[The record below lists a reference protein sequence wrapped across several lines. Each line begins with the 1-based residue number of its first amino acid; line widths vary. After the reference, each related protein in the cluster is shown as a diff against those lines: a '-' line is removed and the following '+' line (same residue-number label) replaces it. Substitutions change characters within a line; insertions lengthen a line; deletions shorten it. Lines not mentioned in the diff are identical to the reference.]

1 MSEYSVEISPSA
13 LEDLRAI
20 QTYIATELGS
30 PIAAEKTVQRMLDV
44 LKGLERLPLRNRALT
59 TLDNGQELRRAKSD
73 NFLAL
78 YTVINNTV
86 YVLGIVYGKSD
97 VERRISRLF

>member
-1 MSEYSVEISPSA
+1 MSEYSVEISPSV

-20 QTYIATELGS
+20 QTHIVTKLGS

-59 TLDNGQELRRAKSD
+59 TLDNGRELRRAKSD
-73 NFLAL
+73 SFLAL
-78 YTVINNTV
+78 YNVGNNTV

>member
-44 LKGLERLPLRNRALT
+44 LKGLERLTLEEQS
-59 TLDNGQELRRAKSD
+59 LDNAG
-73 NFLAL
+73 
-78 YTVINNTV
+78 
-86 YVLGIVYGKSD
+86 
-97 VERRISRLF
+97 